1 MEDIY
6 MAIPRQS
13 WKNMLIES
21 AESVNYKNEED
32 KNKVGLK
39 TAKKSISAAT
49 ATVNSHCI
57 TNAQKIDGLCLG
69 VS

>member
-1 MEDIY
+1 
-6 MAIPRQS
+6 
-13 WKNMLIES
+13 MLIEF

-32 KNKVGLK
+32 NNKVGCK
-39 TAKKSISAAT
+39 MAKKSITTA